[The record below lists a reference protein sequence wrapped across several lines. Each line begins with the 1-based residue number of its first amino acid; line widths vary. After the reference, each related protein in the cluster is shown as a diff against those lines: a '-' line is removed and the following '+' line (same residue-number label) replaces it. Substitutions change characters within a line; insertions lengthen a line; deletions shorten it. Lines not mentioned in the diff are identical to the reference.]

1 LGYAGF
7 SDHAVP
13 DADLFPGFTPALRA
27 AMEEETTRFLL
38 DIVQGRAPVMD
49 LIAADYT
56 YLNEDLA
63 KHYGVAGVVGPELR
77 RVEVDPA
84 RRGGILAQGSV
95 LTKTSTA
102 LRTSPVLRGV
112 WLIERILGQEIP
124 TPPPVPALSD
134 AEVSPEGLTLVKQLE
149 RHRSDPSCASC
160 HNRIDP
166 PGLSLENFD
175 AVGRWRDSYAGGAKI
190 EPQGVLAN
198 GTRVEGLQGL
208 RSLLITQRETVLRT
222 LATKLIGYSLG
233 RAYQPG
239 DDALRTRV
247 VRALG
252 DPRGG
257 FPAAPLEIV
266 SSRQFL
272 YRRVEPAAPIFAS
285 STSVNPYPA
294 TP

>member
-1 LGYAGF
+1 
-7 SDHAVP
+7 
-13 DADLFPGFTPALRA
+13 
-27 AMEEETTRFLL
+27 MEEETTRFLL
-38 DIVQGRAPVMD
+38 DIVQGRAPVLD

-63 KHYGVAGVVGPELR
+63 RHYGVPGVQGDEFR
-77 RVEVDPA
+77 RVKVDPA

-149 RHRSDPSCASC
+149 RHRSDASCASC

-175 AVGRWRDSYAGGAKI
+175 AVGRWRETYAGGVKI
-190 EPQGVLAN
+190 ESVGVLPS
-198 GTRVEGLQGL
+198 GTRVEGLKGL
-208 RSLLITQRETVLRT
+208 RQLLVTQRETVLRT
-222 LATKLIGYSLG
+222 FATKLIGYSLG

-239 DDALRTRV
+239 DDALRARV
-247 VRALG
+247 MAALG

-257 FPAAPLEIV
+257 FPAAAQVIV

-272 YRRVEPAAPIFAS
+272 YRRVEPAAPLFAS
-285 STSVNPYPA
+285 APTAPVFDLSLNLKPA